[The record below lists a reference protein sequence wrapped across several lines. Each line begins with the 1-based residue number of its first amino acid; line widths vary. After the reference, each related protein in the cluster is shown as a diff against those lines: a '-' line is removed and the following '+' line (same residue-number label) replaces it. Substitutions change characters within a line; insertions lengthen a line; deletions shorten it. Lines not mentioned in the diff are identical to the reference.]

1 MDYYNYSV
9 DLPYTKC
16 KIDFREINTQEQLLI
31 AKANL
36 SFSNN
41 KDSLYDYHKFILS
54 VILNC
59 VKDKEEFYKINI
71 IEYVLFLV
79 KLRSIS
85 VGSTI
90 EFLLKD
96 ENKAKTKIQINLKSY
111 LLNLYNASNYF
122 EDKNNSILTEKSIE
136 LKLNWPNINSVSTFN
151 NLLLNE
157 KKEYY
162 VFNNSLFEFIEYIKI
177 NDNKILWNNLNT
189 EEKLKLFDKFP
200 IILKNKMEKNIIDAI
215 KKLIESDMFDVSFFK
230 DYKFS
235 IYNLNFVEH
244 IKMFLSYDLKS
255 LFTEIYYLAVS
266 KLPPNYVLTISDS
279 ERKMFMTIIQE
290 QNKKQEDNS
299 SSVAPED
306 SIGFSGAVKDLAV
319 EFGQDLSK

>member
-36 SFSNN
+36 SFSSN
-41 KDSLYDYHKFILS
+41 KESLYDYHKFILS

-71 IEYVLFLV
+71 IEYVLFLI

-90 EFLLKD
+90 EFLLKG
-96 ENKAKTKIQINLKSY
+96 ENKTKTKIQINLKTY

-122 EDKNNSILTEKSIE
+122 EDETNSTLIEKSIK
-136 LKLNWPNINSVSTFN
+136 LKLNWPNINSVFTFN
-151 NLLLNE
+151 NILLND
-157 KKEYY
+157 KKEYD

-177 NDNKILWNNLNT
+177 NDSKILWNNLNT
-189 EEKLKLFDKFP
+189 EEKIKLFDKFP
-200 IILKNKMEKNIIDAI
+200 IILKNRMEKNIIDAI
-215 KKLIESDMFDVSFFK
+215 KKLIEADMFDVSFFK

-235 IYNLNFVEH
+235 IYNLSFVEH
-244 IKMFLSYDLKS
+244 IKMIFSYDLKS
-255 LFTEIYYLAVS
+255 LFKEIYYLAVS

-299 SSVAPED
+299 SSIAPED